1 MNIQTVQF
9 NNDECREC
17 YKTNKR
23 EKGDGLVAITSEEL
37 RQYEVNDIVLMCT
50 NNILT

>member
-9 NNDECREC
+9 NNNECREC

-23 EKGDGLVAITSEEL
+23 EKVAWPCCHYFGRTEAI
-37 RQYEVNDIVLMCT
+37 
-50 NNILT
+50 